1 MLRGS
6 TAGSPR
12 TNTII
17 SLRKEERMSKIIE
30 DFVSDWTGYTEEY
43 PDWINTWIEAALI
56 SFGIGITIALVT
68 ITVCQ
73 SL

>member
-1 MLRGS
+1 MNR
-6 TAGSPR
+6 
-12 TNTII
+12 II
-17 SLRKEERMSKIIE
+17 D

-43 PDWINTWIEAALI
+43 PDWLNTWIEAALI
-56 SFGIGITIALVT
+56 GFGIGITIALVT